1 MNPRTWLAIM
11 AVAGIGIFA
20 LAFVDGWIMHDRE
33 VRGEGYRLVQVVL
46 GVWEERGFPILAAG
60 TVVALLVGIGAALAW
75 AGRGSVPGWLL
86 VVGAFLALGI
96 LASGAFPVSQDT
108 LASSVDLSVGWPAAV
123 AIALGILMVVAGIM
137 SFGPPSTILA
147 AGAFIAIVAF
157 AAGSGGRWYGLQLA
171 EGDGRHWSDGSY
183 TRAAVGDQPTE
194 TLTFEGATITIGDRW
209 SGSLDW
215 NGWVINIVDD
225 PACPD
230 ARGTYHAHGEG
241 DEDLSFVKI
250 IDTCRDGERAAD
262 LETGIWER
270 VP

>member
-1 MNPRTWLAIM
+1 MLSKRLHSGLSAQQKRT
-11 AVAGIGIFA
+11 
-20 LAFVDGWIMHDRE
+20 R
-33 VRGEGYRLVQVVL
+33 
-46 GVWEERGFPILAAG
+46 
-60 TVVALLVGIGAALAW
+60 
-75 AGRGSVPGWLL
+75 
-86 VVGAFLALGI
+86 
-96 LASGAFPVSQDT
+96 
-108 LASSVDLSVGWPAAV
+108 
-123 AIALGILMVVAGIM
+123 
-137 SFGPPSTILA
+137 
-147 AGAFIAIVAF
+147 VAF